1 MAINRNIRTR
11 RRISYLKKEEFQPMK
26 KLSSLIFMALLLTV
40 PLAAQKVFVDYDRSA
55 MNNDYKTFAWAK
67 TPDTSLQGE
76 SPLMH
81 SRIKNAI
88 EYHLTEG
95 GLIEDTE
102 NPDLYVT
109 YHTSSKEEVQLHTT
123 SMGYGYG
130 GGWGWNPYW
139 GGMGMG
145 GMGSSTTTSSTYE
158 RGSLI
163 IDIYDAKK
171 KEAVWRGTAQAV
183 VKQNPQKAANQI
195 DKAVNKIVKKYQQ
208 MRAKDGR

>member
-1 MAINRNIRTR
+1 
-11 RRISYLKKEEFQPMK
+11 
-26 KLSSLIFMALLLTV
+26 MALLMTA
-40 PLAAQKVFVDYDRSA
+40 PLAAQKVHVDYDRSA
-55 MNNDYKTFAWAK
+55 MSNEYKTFAWAK
-67 TPDTSLQGE
+67 TPETSLQSE

-95 GLIEDTE
+95 GMIENTE

-109 YHTSSKEEVQLHTT
+109 YHTSSKEEIQLHTT

-130 GGWGWNPYW
+130 GGWGWDPYW
-139 GGMGMG
+139 GGGMGMGMG

-163 IDIYDAKK
+163 IDLYDAKK
-171 KEAVWRGTAQAV
+171 KEAVWRGTAESV
-183 VKQNPQKAANQI
+183 MKQNPQKAAKQI
-195 DKAVNKIVKKYQQ
+195 DKAVDKIVKKFDQ
-208 MRAKDGR
+208 MRAKDLKAAGR